1 MKDRAELQSA
11 DGHRVNKK
19 VLLATDLSGSG
30 GVRRAQSGVCMER
43 WGQVGDRVHLHHGAF
58 V

>member
-1 MKDRAELQSA
+1 MKDPAELQSA
-11 DGHRVNKK
+11 DGHRANKK
-19 VLLATDLSGSG
+19 VLLTTDLPGSG
-30 GVRRAQSGVCMER
+30 GLRAQSGVCMER